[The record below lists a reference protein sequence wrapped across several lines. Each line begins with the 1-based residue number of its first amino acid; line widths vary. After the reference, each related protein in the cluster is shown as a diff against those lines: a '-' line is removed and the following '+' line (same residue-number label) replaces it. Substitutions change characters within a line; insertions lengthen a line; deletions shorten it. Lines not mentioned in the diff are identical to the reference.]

1 MYFRRVAA
9 RVSRS
14 RWRGDGC
21 DTNWQRCELE
31 HPPQCPA
38 NVFVLTLGGFRTA
51 LGARVIACASPSK
64 LDVTRTAGGA
74 DFTVDYTKDGWQ
86 KEVLEITGGQ
96 GVDLVYDPVGR
107 IKVMRCSSREQIPTD
122 LAYTDSLKCIAWS
135 GRALV
140 VGFAGGAIEKV
151 RIAPCEPRSGSH

>member
-1 MYFRRVAA
+1 MAA
-9 RVSRS
+9 IQI
-14 RWRGDGC
+14 GKG
-21 DTNWQRCELE
+21 TNQSTHFNLLLE
-31 HPPQCPA
+31 FCA
-38 NVFVLTLGGFRTA
+38 T
-51 LGARVIACASPSK
+51 LGARVIACAPPSK

-86 KEVLEITGGQ
+86 KEVLKITSGR

-107 IKVMRCSSREQIPTD
+107 FKALPRAESKPKLSYPP
-122 LAYTDSLKCIAWS
+122 TDSLKCIAWS

-151 RIAPCEPRSGSH
+151 RVTPCESRRRSH